1 VPGWSLDAEF
11 KLTNALTRKGNKPKE
26 LKKERR
32 SMMRVVFVIFVALA
46 VLFAPVTSI
55 AKKGPSDKAY
65 EHASDKAKFKRD
77 PGSFDKT
84 GKKTDEEATEQEE
97 EMSEEEKAE
106 KKKKKGRRKKNKN

>member
-1 VPGWSLDAEF
+1 
-11 KLTNALTRKGNKPKE
+11 
-26 LKKERR
+26 
-32 SMMRVVFVIFVALA
+32 MRVVFVIMVALA
-46 VLFAPVTSI
+46 VLFAPVSSI

-84 GKKTDEEATEQEE
+84 GKKINEETTEQEE

-106 KKKKKGRRKKNKN
+106 KKAEKEKKKAEKKAEKKKKKSKKKGKKKNKK